1 MCCWVFERV
10 LTWQRKQVDSF
21 KIVKQW
27 DDPFS
32 HDSDSPGD
40 IPLTG
45 SDVSH
50 VTFLSGT
57 RYKAGAA
64 GEGTGDQ
71 TLTAWRGQKAGN

>member
-1 MCCWVFERV
+1 MG
-10 LTWQRKQVDSF
+10 SF

-32 HDSDSPGD
+32 YDSDSPGD
-40 IPLTG
+40 IALIG
-45 SDVSH
+45 LDVSH

-71 TLTAWRGQKAGN
+71 TQIA